1 MELVFRRRME
11 YHINNTYLQTI
22 ILLGVGFLTLFFDVD
37 NFTDRIMVTL
47 TTMLVLATI
56 SSSIQ
61 AVRLSLSRD
70 INNIF
75 YCDIF

>member
-1 MELVFRRRME
+1 MFKRRIE
-11 YHINNTYLQTI
+11 YHIMNTMFQTFLLQLI
-22 ILLGVGFLTLFFDVD
+22 GFLTFFFDVN
-37 NFTDRIMVTL
+37 NFTDRTMVTL

-70 INNIF
+70 INKIF